1 MGTASCGRAIISRRN
16 TGRLIVPAVS
26 ALFLAYFGFHAY
38 HGEYGIYSKY
48 RYEAEAV
55 ELQARLDTARSQRM
69 DMERRVQLL
78 HDGTLEKD
86 MLDEQAR
93 RALNLSQI
101 DEIVIMR
108 KGDFSQLTEIWLFA
122 DFSSDFRR
130 LRACLPCVFP
140 HGSMLPTVLASLS
153 NRGPLPL
160 ECPQRDN
167 NRE

>member
-1 MGTASCGRAIISRRN
+1 MWTRHHKQRN

-38 HGEYGIYSKY
+38 HGEFGIYSKY

-55 ELQARLDTARSQRM
+55 ELQARLDTARTQRM

-108 KGDFSQLTEIWLFA
+108 KATSA
-122 DFSSDFRR
+122 
-130 LRACLPCVFP
+130 
-140 HGSMLPTVLASLS
+140 
-153 NRGPLPL
+153 N
-160 ECPQRDN
+160 
-167 NRE
+167 